1 MKQTN
6 NKIIFVTGINTDTG
20 KTYATG
26 LLARYLQK
34 RGYSVITQK
43 IIQTG
48 CSGIS
53 EDILVHRKIMGKSL
67 TEEDKQGL
75 TCPYVFKLP
84 ASPHLAAQQE
94 KVNINCDNILQAT
107 STLADKYD
115 YVIIEGIGGLYVPLT
130 NDVMVI
136 DYIKQQD
143 YKTVLVTS
151 PVLGSINQTLM
162 SLELLRQHNI
172 RLSGIIYNL
181 HQQENELITKDSRQI
196 FKKYLIKNNYP
207 PTVIDMP
214 AINMK
219 TPPDIDFPEIFL
231 PTNLTN

>member
-6 NKIIFVTGINTDTG
+6 KKIIFVTGINTDTG

-26 LLARYLQK
+26 LLAGYLQK
-34 RGYSVITQK
+34 CDYSVITQK

-48 CSGIS
+48 CTDIS
-53 EDILVHRKIMGKSL
+53 EDILIHRKIMKKNI
-67 TEEDKQGL
+67 TDDDKQGL

-94 KVNINCDNILQAT
+94 KVNINCDRIVQAT
-107 STLADKYD
+107 NILADKYD

-130 NDVMVI
+130 DDVMVI

-143 YKTVLVTS
+143 YETVLVTS

-181 HQQENELITKDSRQI
+181 HQQENKLIAEDSRKV

-207 PTVIDMP
+207 PTIIDIP
-214 AINMK
+214 AIN
-219 TPPDIDFPEIFL
+219 TEIPPDIDFSEMFL
-231 PTNLTN
+231 